1 MTLARANMRII
12 TIALFMPM
20 SGLGSTGTATK
31 PDVCHVADACLSAC
45 VSTRDCQFQRDS
57 RDCSRN
63 LLPFGVAIHNPACEA
78 SKAAQNQIYEV
89 QKASCEASKTEEK
102 SQCEAQKAACL
113 SVADACSSIRRRA
126 GTSIN
131 GAVILWVDDHP
142 DNNIY
147 QRQAFTELGARVVLA
162 SNTQGA
168 LSQLQTQH
176 VDVIISDFERADH
189 PRGGYTLLT
198 EVRKRP
204 NAPPFIIFSGST
216 TAAFA
221 AEAKRRGALGETN
234 ENGELFDLV
243 LEAVR
248 KHRHR

>member
-1 MTLARANMRII
+1 MTLARAKMKII
-12 TIALFMPM
+12 TIILSMQM
-20 SGLGSTGTATK
+20 SSFGRTGSATK
-31 PDVCHVADACLSAC
+31 PEACHVADVCFSAC
-45 VSTRDCQFQRDS
+45 VSTRDCQLQRDS
-57 RDCSRN
+57 RDCSHN
-63 LLPFGVAIHNPACEA
+63 LFPFGAALHDPACEA
-78 SKAAQNQIYEV
+78 SKGAQNQIYEI

-102 SQCEAQKAACL
+102 SQCEVQKAACL
-113 SVADACSSIRRRA
+113 SAAEACSSIRRRA

-147 QRQAFTELGARVVLA
+147 QRQAFSELGARVVLA
-162 SNTQGA
+162 SNTQTA

-176 VDVIISDFERADH
+176 VDVIISDFERADD

-204 NAPPFIIFSGST
+204 SAPPFIIFSGST

-221 AEAKRRGALGETN
+221 AEAKRKGALGETN